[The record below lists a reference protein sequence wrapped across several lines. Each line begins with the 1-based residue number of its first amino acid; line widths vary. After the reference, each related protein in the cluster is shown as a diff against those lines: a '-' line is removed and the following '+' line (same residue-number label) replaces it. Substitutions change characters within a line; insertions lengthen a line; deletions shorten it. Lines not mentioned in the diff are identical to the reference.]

1 MTAERVLIVGS
12 NGLLGQKVVELLVRG
27 SGYSLVLASMEPKP
41 LRELIS
47 VEYHQL
53 DITSKKD
60 VRDLAGRTEPRV
72 IINCAAMTNVD
83 ACETEREAA
92 WKINVGGVENL
103 AEAARRTGARLYH
116 VSTDYVFDGKNGPYA
131 EDDRPDPL
139 SYYGKTKLASE
150 NALRTSG
157 LEYFIARTMVLYG
170 YAAGVKP
177 NFALWLIQSLGQK
190 TAVRVVDDQWG
201 NPTLVDD
208 LAYGIVR
215 AVELGKTGVYHIA
228 GRDIVSRY
236 EFAVRLARF
245 FGYNPA
251 LIKPVKTADLAQP
264 APRPL
269 RSGLVTL
276 KAETE
281 LGITPATIEQGL
293 AVLKSQLS
301 RTANWEND
309 SRPVPLQN
317 SRKPTRS

>member
-1 MTAERVLIVGS
+1 MNPERVLVVGS

-27 SGYSLVLASMEPKP
+27 SAYSLVLASIEPKP
-41 LRELIS
+41 LRELLS
-47 VEYHQL
+47 VEYPQL
-53 DITSKKD
+53 GITSRKE
-60 VRDLAGRTEPRV
+60 VRELAARTEPRV

-83 ACETEREAA
+83 ACETERENA
-92 WKINVGGVENL
+92 WKANVSGVEYL
-103 AEAARRTGARLYH
+103 AEAARKNGARLYH
-116 VSTDYVFDGKNGPYA
+116 VSTDYVFDGRSGPYA
-131 EDDRPDPL
+131 EDDRPEPL

-150 NALRTSG
+150 NVLRASG
-157 LEYFIARTMVLYG
+157 IDYFIARTMVLYG

-177 NFALWLIQSLGQK
+177 NFALWLIQTLEQK
-190 TAVRVVDDQWG
+190 TTVRVVDDQWG
-201 NPTLVDD
+201 NPTLADD

-215 AVELGKTGVYHIA
+215 AVELGKTGIYHIA

-236 EFAVRLARF
+236 DFAVRLARF
-245 FGYNPA
+245 FGFNPA

-281 LGITPATIEQGL
+281 LGIAPATIEQGL

-301 RTANWEND
+301 RTAGWATD

-317 SRKPTRS
+317 SRTPTRP